1 MSNPFTTAI
10 ATEPAATDGQIGFIR
25 NLLDHRDIFSLFDSA
40 PKTAERVEVIRAAIV
55 ATPTPT
61 VTGEWGDEVN
71 RHLAKPLTKAGASK
85 LIDLLQTMPE
95 HNRPTMPRG
104 NAHYAPVEDGFY
116 TLIDPETNGD
126 TDRVIKVQT
135 SPNSGRQY
143 AKELDVN
150 TSEWNYRPGLIKFV
164 RDEGVALTLDKAK
177 ELGQLY
183 GVCVRCGRTLTDEN
197 SIAAGIG
204 PICAGK
210 F

>member
-40 PKTAERVEVIRAAIV
+40 PKTADRVEVIRAAIV

-71 RHLAKPLTKAGASK
+71 RHLAHPLTKAGASK
-85 LIDLLQTMPE
+85 LIDLLQTMPL
-95 HNRPTMPRG
+95 HHRPTAPRG
-104 NAHYAPVEDGFY
+104 EASFPPVEDGFY
-116 TLIDPETNGD
+116 VVEDVHPHKTAT
-126 TDRVIKVQT
+126 VYKVQT

-143 AKELDVN
+143 AKELDTLTN
-150 TSEWNYRPGLIKFV
+150 TWNYVPGAIRKV
-164 RDEGVALTLDKAK
+164 RAGEAVKLTLDKAK